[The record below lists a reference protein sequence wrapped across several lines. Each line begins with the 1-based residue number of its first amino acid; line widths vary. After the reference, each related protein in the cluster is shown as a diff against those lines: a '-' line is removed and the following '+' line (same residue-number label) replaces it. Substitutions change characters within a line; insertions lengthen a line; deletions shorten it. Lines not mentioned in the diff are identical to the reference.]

1 MNVPDW
7 LWQGLLVEA
16 IWTGIVGGAAWA
28 WKHRRMSAGKLK
40 RTPEDVVVP
49 LQPLT
54 LRAEAQPM
62 HVTVSDKLG
71 MTDNVLTTVSKGA
84 PSLVRRLEE
93 LAAWYLRVS

>member
-1 MNVPDW
+1 
-7 LWQGLLVEA
+7 
-16 IWTGIVGGAAWA
+16 
-28 WKHRRMSAGKLK
+28 
-40 RTPEDVVVP
+40 
-49 LQPLT
+49 
-54 LRAEAQPM
+54 M